1 MKSNSQARV
10 YNLSHTTLF
19 VPFLQLTFFCMA
31 FATGL
36 SRVTD
41 NKHHPTDVL
50 AGAFIGVLFQWFNI
64 VFIMGLFKVKSKE
77 RIMNVPVPDNRDTS
91 RSRNYTSKP
100 SLDHEGHD
108 DTRAA

>member
-1 MKSNSQARV
+1 M
-10 YNLSHTTLF
+10 SHTTLF

-50 AGAFIGVLFQWFNI
+50 AGAFIGVLFQWFN
-64 VFIMGLFKVKSKE
+64 VVYIMGLFKVKSKE
-77 RIMNVPVPDNRDTS
+77 RVMNVPVQDNRDTS

-100 SLDHEGHD
+100 SLDHDHEGHD